1 MMKEQGYTE
10 LAPTPKGPYSQ
21 GCKAAGFVFVSGQGP
36 FDPATGKLCGPD
48 IAAQT
53 RQTLTNI
60 QNILKSMRATMKDVV
75 KTTVII
81 TDANDFAAMNEV
93 YKEFFAEPYPAR
105 TTFIGQL
112 VLPGMRVEIDA
123 TAQTDKWHW
132 E

>member
-1 MMKEQGYTE
+1 MKERGYSE
-10 LAPTPKGPYSQ
+10 HAPAPIGPYSQ
-21 GCKAAGFVFVSGQGP
+21 GCKAGGFVFVSGQGP
-36 FDPATGKLCGPD
+36 FDPATGKLCGPG
-48 IAAQT
+48 IAEQT

-60 QNILKSMRATMKDVV
+60 QNILTSMRATMKDVV

-81 TDANDFAAMNEV
+81 TDPKDFQAMNEV
-93 YKEFFAEPYPAR
+93 YKDFFAEPYPAR

-112 VLPGMRVEIDA
+112 VVPGMKVEIDA

>member
-1 MMKEQGYTE
+1 MIQEQGFTE
-10 LAPTPKGPYSQ
+10 LAPRPVGPYSQ
-21 GCKAAGFVFVSGQGP
+21 GCKSAGFVFVSGQGP
-36 FDPATGKLCGPD
+36 LDPATGRICAPD
-48 IAAQT
+48 IASQT
-53 RQTLTNI
+53 RQVLTNI
-60 QNILKSMRATMKDVV
+60 RHILTSMRATMKDVV

-81 TDANDFAAMNEV
+81 TDAKDFAAMNEV

-112 VLPGMRVEIDA
+112 VIPGMLVEIDA